1 MKIIPAR
8 RLLWLAA
15 VPIAVAFIGR
25 GETGA
30 IVAAW
35 ILTGSLLAAF
45 VVDGIAA
52 GRRPYWRLYREAP
65 GQLHVEQAE
74 RIGWIV
80 ENAGGFAL
88 SLQLSDRVPDGARAD
103 PITME
108 VNVPPRSRTAVH
120 YELIPTERGMAAFG
134 DLDYRI
140 RGLFGLA
147 WAQKRLPARL
157 ELRCLPHL
165 ANAKAAELAE
175 RRALLRQSGSHRYRF
190 RGAGTSFES
199 LREYSSQDDIRW
211 VDWKATARLSRPIS
225 RNFEVERHQQVVI
238 LVDASRALTTYCG
251 HRTKFDAMLEA
262 AILVAR
268 TALGQG
274 DGLGLI
280 VFADQ
285 IDVYLHP
292 RRERAQLKA
301 VIENLY
307 AKYPRL
313 VEPNFELALTLAAKR
328 NVRRTLFIL
337 LTDVTVIEAARRMQ
351 LYLRILTPR
360 HLPLV
365 VTIADE
371 TLEQNELIEPRTAE
385 EFYRVGVATELMY
398 ERTLLLEELRR
409 SGVEVLDSRAD
420 QVAARAIER
429 YLDLKRRLR
438 L

>member
-1 MKIIPAR
+1 MIIPAR
-8 RLLWLAA
+8 RLLWLAIVPLA
-15 VPIAVAFIGR
+15 VVLGGR
-25 GETGA
+25 GEPGA

-35 ILTGSLLAAF
+35 ILMGSLLAAF
-45 VVDGIAA
+45 VVDGLLA
-52 GRRPYWRLYREAP
+52 GKRTRLRLERQAP
-65 GQLHVEQAE
+65 GQLHVDQPH
-74 RIGWIV
+74 RIAWIV
-80 ENAGGFAL
+80 ENPGELPLA
-88 SLQLSDRVPDGARAD
+88 LQLSDRVPEGARAD
-103 PITME
+103 PPTLE
-108 VNVPPRSRTAVH
+108 VNAPPRSRTTFP
-120 YELIPTERGMAAFG
+120 YELIPSERGMAAFG

-140 RGLFGLA
+140 RGPLGLA
-147 WAQKRLPARL
+147 WSQKRLPARL

-175 RRALLRQSGSHRYRF
+175 RRALLRQAGSHRYRW

-199 LREYSSQDDIRW
+199 LREYSTQDDIRW

-225 RNFEVERHQQVVI
+225 RNFEIERHQQVML

-268 TALGQG
+268 AALGQG
-274 DGLGLI
+274 DGLGL
-280 VFADQ
+280 VLFADQ
-285 IDVYLHP
+285 VEAYLHP

-307 AKYPRL
+307 ARRPRL
-313 VEPNFELALTLAAKR
+313 VEPNYEAALTLAAKR

-337 LTDVTVIEAARRMQ
+337 LTDVTVIEAARRML

-371 TLEQNELIEPRTAE
+371 TLEHNELLEPRTAE

>member
-1 MKIIPAR
+1 MGFWPAR
-8 RLLWLAA
+8 RPRL
-15 VPIAVAFIGR
+15 
-25 GETGA
+25 
-30 IVAAW
+30 
-35 ILTGSLLAAF
+35 
-45 VVDGIAA
+45 
-52 GRRPYWRLYREAP
+52 RLYRETP
-65 GQLHVEQAE
+65 GQLHVDQPD
-74 RIGWIV
+74 RIAWIV
-80 ENAGGFAL
+80 ENQSGFPLA
-88 SLQLSDRVPDGARAD
+88 LQLSDRVPDGARAD
-103 PITME
+103 PPMLE
-108 VNVPPRSRTAVH
+108 VNAPPRSRTTFH
-120 YELIPTERGMAAFG
+120 YELVPSERGMAAFG

-140 RGLFGLA
+140 RGPLGLA
-147 WAQKRLPARL
+147 WMQKRLPARL
-157 ELRCLPHL
+157 EIRCLPHL

-175 RRALLRQSGSHRYRF
+175 RRALLRQAGSHRYRW
-190 RGAGTSFES
+190 RAPARRSNRCANTAT
-199 LREYSSQDDIRW
+199 QDDIRW

-225 RNFEVERHQQVVI
+225 RNFEIERHQQVML

-274 DGLGLI
+274 DGLGLV

-285 IDVYLHP
+285 VDAYLHP

-307 AKYPRL
+307 AKQPRL
-313 VEPNFELALTLAAKR
+313 VEPNYELALTLAAKR
-328 NVRRTLFIL
+328 NSRRTLFIL
-337 LTDVTVIEAARRMQ
+337 LTDVTVIEAARRML

-371 TLEQNELIEPRTAE
+371 TLEQNELLEPRTAE

-409 SGVEVLDSRAD
+409 CGRRGPGFASRPGRRPRH
-420 QVAARAIER
+420 RAP
-429 YLDLKRRLR
+429 RLS
-438 L
+438 

>member
-1 MKIIPAR
+1 MIIPAR
-8 RLLWLAA
+8 RLLWLTA
-15 VPIAVAFIGR
+15 VPLVVILGGR
-25 GETGA
+25 GAPGA

-35 ILTGSLLAAF
+35 VLLGSLLAAF
-45 VVDGIAA
+45 VVDGLVA
-52 GRRPYWRLYREAP
+52 GKRTRLRLDRETP
-65 GQLHVEQAE
+65 SQLHVDQPE
-74 RIGWIV
+74 RIAWIV
-80 ENAGGFAL
+80 ENPSGFPL
-88 SLQLSDRVPDGARAD
+88 MLQLSDRIPDGARAD
-103 PITME
+103 PATLE
-108 VNVPPRSRTAVH
+108 VNAPARSRTTIPYA
-120 YELIPTERGMAAFG
+120 LIPAERGMVAFG

-140 RGLFGLA
+140 RGPLGLA
-147 WAQKRLPARL
+147 WVQKRLPARL
-157 ELRCLPHL
+157 EMRCLPHL

-175 RRALLRQSGSHRYRF
+175 RRALLRQAGSHRYRW
-190 RGAGTSFES
+190 RGAGTAFES

-211 VDWKATARLSRPIS
+211 VDWKATARLNRPIS
-225 RNFEVERHQQVVI
+225 RNFEVERHQQVML
-238 LVDASRALTTYCG
+238 LVDASRALTTFCG

-268 TALGQG
+268 AALDQG
-274 DGLGLI
+274 DGLGLV

-285 IDVYLHP
+285 VDVYLHP

-301 VIENLY
+301 VLDNLY
-307 AKYPRL
+307 AKRPRL
-313 VEPNFELALTLAAKR
+313 VEPNFEAALTLAAKR

-337 LTDVTVIEAARRMQ
+337 LTDVTVIEAARRML
-351 LYLRILTPR
+351 LYLRTLTPR

-371 TLEQNELIEPRTAE
+371 TLEQNELLEPRTVE

-409 SGVEVLDSRAD
+409 CGVEVLDSRAD